1 MSPNPNKNILQE
13 CADCGSSSNL
23 NSYNFTFKS
32 KLI

>member
-23 NSYNFTFKS
+23 N
-32 KLI
+32 LIILILNVNLT